1 MKKKI
6 SLLLV
11 LSLIFSIFSIGINSL
26 NISDNYD
33 IQDGK
38 SPKFFENFSVQ
49 NPEGINSANN
59 ISDEP
64 ESQDQFIY
72 ALIKFD
78 YPDIDLHSLEGMD
91 IVTRRDTVKEYYKE
105 KNEAIAKEL
114 GLEDICV
121 SYGAPYADI
130 IYSSMEDYKSGRDE
144 LIAVSNED
152 TIERIDVDL
161 LSISDETTVADF
173 DSPEYPLSDV
183 FTDIGITDNVYD
195 GSGIKVGIL
204 EKGTPSDYTCVPPNI
219 NMEVYSD
226 DPIEYDPSKPANH
239 AYTVMS
245 LLGCTSGV
253 AKGVSFYCAS
263 FNDLSKYPYPYNDD
277 YSGKY
282 SPVGCLN
289 WLINTKYVDIINMSA
304 CVMSQ
309 TSVSAKYTAF
319 CAYVDAISMINSCII
334 VNSAGNDEYQ
344 HFITSPGMT
353 VNTMVVGAINKNKD
367 VANFS
372 SYITVN
378 ENTVKPEVVAPG
390 DNICDVPNLGN
401 IGSGTSY
408 AAPLVTGIA
417 ARLMHEFPILKSNP
431 SLLKSVLM
439 SGAHKL
445 SSAEG
450 TGLDNESG
458 AGIVNYANSRYIMQN
473 YNYASKENKS
483 GYKKDTVLFEN
494 QFCVS
499 PNSTVRINLARIIP
513 GGYDLLLTDDPFVPT
528 TVTALSMKSY
538 KVDILYEYHGYTATL
553 DSFTWDSSSKIAEY
567 KHPFLTNSI
576 FTVRITLLEDT
587 TSLFGELISLSYSG
601 ASHVHSCDFSYTSMG
616 KERHS
621 CNCSCGTVF
630 EYEEHTFVGETAG
643 QRRCSKCGMPENLF

>member
-11 LSLIFSIFSIGINSL
+11 LSLVFSVFSIGINSL

-49 NPEGINSANN
+49 DQEDINSANN

-91 IVTRRDTVKEYYKE
+91 TVTRRDTVKEYYKE

-130 IYSSMEDYKSGRDE
+130 SYGSMEDYKSERDE
-144 LIAVSNED
+144 LIAASNED
-152 TIERIDVDL
+152 AIERIDVDL
-161 LSISDETTVADF
+161 LSVSDEATVADAYG
-173 DSPEYPLSDV
+173 PEYPLSDV
-183 FTDIGITDNVYD
+183 FTDIGITDNEYD

-204 EKGTPSDYTCVPPNI
+204 ETGIPRNYSNFPSGVH
-219 NMEVYSD
+219 
-226 DPIEYDPSKPANH
+226 IETYGNLPSNH
-239 AYTVMS
+239 TSNVMS
-245 LLGCTSGV
+245 LIGGTSGI

-263 FNDLSKYPYPYNDD
+263 YYGNASYPYSDN
-277 YSGKY
+277 GF
-282 SPVGCLN
+282 SPVDCLN
-289 WLINTKYVDIINMSA
+289 WLINTKYVNIINMSA
-304 CVMSQ
+304 YFPATGSAYNQ
-309 TSVSAKYTAF
+309 YTSLCTYIDSL
-319 CAYVDAISMINSCII
+319 AIMNSCII
-334 VNSAGNDEYQ
+334 VKSAGNDSSSHYVS
-344 HFITSPGMT
+344 SPGMAI
-353 VNTMVVGAINKNKD
+353 NTMVVGAINKNKD
-367 VANFS
+367 VAKFS

-417 ARLMHEFPILKSNP
+417 ARLMHEFPVLKNNP

-439 SGAHKL
+439 SGARKL
-445 SSAEG
+445 PSAEE

-458 AGIVNYANSRYIMQN
+458 AGIVNYANSRYIMQD
-473 YNYASKENKS
+473 YSYASKENS
-483 GYKKDTVLFEN
+483 YGYSKDKILLENHFSVPAKGTVK
-494 QFCVS
+494 
-499 PNSTVRINLARIIP
+499 INLARIIS
-513 GGYDLLLTDDPFVPT
+513 GDYDLQENVGTVVPIN
-528 TVTALSMKSY
+528 MEKY
-538 KVDILYEYHGYTATL
+538 KVDILYEYHGYTAMR
-553 DSFTWDSSSKIAEY
+553 DSFTWDSSSKTVEY
-567 KHPFLTNSI
+567 ENPFLTNSI
-576 FTVRITLLEDT
+576 FTVRITLLDDMT
-587 TSLFGELISLSYSG
+587 NFGELISLSYSG

>member
-49 NPEGINSANN
+49 DQEGINSANN

-121 SYGAPYADI
+121 SYSAPYADI
-130 IYSSMEDYKSGRDE
+130 SYSSMEDYKSSRDE

-161 LSISDETTVADF
+161 LSVSDEATVADAYG
-173 DSPEYPLSDV
+173 PEYPFSDV
-183 FTDIGITDNVYD
+183 FTDIGITDNEYD

-204 EKGTPSDYTCVPPNI
+204 ETGIPRNYSNFASGVHIETYGNLPS
-219 NMEVYSD
+219 
-226 DPIEYDPSKPANH
+226 NH
-239 AYTVMS
+239 TSNVMS
-245 LLGCTSGV
+245 LIGGTSGI

-263 FNDLSKYPYPYNDD
+263 YYGNANYPYSDN
-277 YSGKY
+277 GF
-282 SPVGCLN
+282 SPVDCLN
-289 WLINTKYVDIINMSA
+289 WLINTKYVNIINMSA
-304 CVMSQ
+304 YFPA
-309 TSVSAKYTAF
+309 TGSAYNQYTLL
-319 CAYVDAISMINSCII
+319 CTYIDSLAIMNSCII
-334 VNSAGNDEYQ
+334 VKSAGNDSSSHYVS
-344 HFITSPGMT
+344 SPGMAI
-353 VNTMVVGAINKNKD
+353 NTMVVGAINKNKD
-367 VANFS
+367 VAKFS

-439 SGAHKL
+439 SGAYKL
-445 SSAEG
+445 PSAEG

-458 AGIVNYANSRYIMQN
+458 AGIVNYANSRYIMQD
-473 YNYASKENKS
+473 YSYASKENNY
-483 GYKKDTVLFEN
+483 GYSKDKILLENHFSVPAKGTVK
-494 QFCVS
+494 
-499 PNSTVRINLARIIP
+499 INLARIIS
-513 GGYDLLLTDDPFVPT
+513 GDYDLQENVNTVVPIN
-528 TVTALSMKSY
+528 MEKY
-538 KVDILYEYHGYTATL
+538 KVDILYEYHGYTAIR
-553 DSFTWDSSSKIAEY
+553 DSFTWDSSSKTVEY
-567 KHPFLTNSI
+567 ENPFLTNSI
-576 FTVRITLLEDT
+576 FTVRITLLDDMT
-587 TSLFGELISLSYSG
+587 NFGELISLSYAG
-601 ASHVHSCDFSYTSMG
+601 ATHVHSCDFSYTSMG